1 MQAMSSLFQITDKI
15 MNIDY
20 NNITGVGSIT
30 AGTGDFFDLFA
41 NGISAKDGVIQMGG
55 DCSLFVRDQR
65 LYFSSPLG
73 EFPLTPSKEEKVKT
87 ILDDYKAV
95 REHI

>member
-1 MQAMSSLFQITDKI
+1 

-20 NNITGVGSIT
+20 NNITGVSSLT
-30 AGTGDFFDLFA
+30 AGNGNFFDLFA
-41 NGISAKDGVIQMGG
+41 NEINVKDGIIQMGEG
-55 DCSLFVRDQR
+55 CSLFVRDQR